1 MEQGHGE
8 TTKWKEGGENDP
20 QAQVREAEHRTPN
33 AERRTPN
40 AERRDTDG
48 KKAK

>member
-20 QAQVREAEHRTPN
+20 QAQVREAEHRALN
-33 AERRTPN
+33 IERRTLKG
-40 AERRDTDG
+40 EILMGRRQND
-48 KKAK
+48 